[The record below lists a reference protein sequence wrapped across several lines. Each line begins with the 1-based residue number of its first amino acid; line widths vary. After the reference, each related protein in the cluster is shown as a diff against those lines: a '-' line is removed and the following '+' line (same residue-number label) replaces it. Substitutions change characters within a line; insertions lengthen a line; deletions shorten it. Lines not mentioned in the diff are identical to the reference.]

1 MRSRQPR
8 PAGASVAAGRST
20 PVMKAYRNQRLGD
33 RIAETVVVR
42 TRSAPAVAGKQDT
55 PKADV
60 RFSMG
65 RGSDFV
71 DT

>member
-1 MRSRQPR
+1 
-8 PAGASVAAGRST
+8 
-20 PVMKAYRNQRLGD
+20 MKAYRNQRLGD